1 MEIELGLVI
10 ALVVIVGLFL
20 AGRLFPKARPK
31 EPHFKCARCGNRA
44 LHSERTIEAWRNKKT
59 KFFCQICHRKWLE
72 RQPLQTLQTRQQ
84 HSSAGRSAASG
95 CLGMV
100 FLLLAIPAVLTYAL
114 LHIYA

>member
-1 MEIELGLVI
+1 MSIELSLAI
-10 ALVVIVGLFL
+10 AAAVIVGLFL
-20 AGRLFPKARPK
+20 VAKFFLKARPK
-31 EPHFKCARCGNRA
+31 EKYFKCARCGNRA

-72 RQPLQTLQTRQQ
+72 RQPLQTRQQ

>member
-20 AGRLFPKARPK
+20 AGKLFPKARPK

-72 RQPLQTLQTRQQ
+72 RQPLQTRQQ